1 MRGTTIILVLFTD
14 PKSRAKS
21 ILRMLVCL
29 PSIICYEM
37 TSNSLSF
44 MFEESDSSLLLN
56 LNFILN

>member
-14 PKSRAKS
+14 PKSTAKS
-21 ILRMLVCL
+21 ILRISVCL
-29 PSIICYEM
+29 TSIICYEM